1 MTRDRQL
8 RLFLKS
14 IDIEMESINILNYS
28 LTHSSYANDDI
39 NINYEKYEF
48 LGDAILEFIITE
60 ELFNR
65 FNDKAEG
72 ELSKLRSIIVCES
85 TLYNLAKKWNLGDYI
100 RFGKGEILTGGKE
113 KISILADCVE
123 AVIAAVY
130 LECGIDVAKKFV
142 LRSFKAII
150 DDIAENKVNLDYKT
164 KLQEDM
170 HAKGVTSIE
179 YRLLD
184 KIGPEHKAV
193 FYTVLVIDGKEWA
206 KGIGNSKK
214 ESEQEAAKNTLTLMN
229 IL

>member
-1 MTRDRQL
+1 MTRDKQL
-8 RLFLKS
+8 KLFLKS
-14 IDIEMESINILNYS
+14 IDIEMKDLNILNYS

-60 ELFNR
+60 ELFIR
-65 FNDKAEG
+65 FTNKAEG
-72 ELSKLRSIIVCES
+72 DLSKLRSIIVCEN
-85 TLYNLAKKWNLGDYI
+85 TLYNLAKKWRLGDYI
-100 RFGKGEILTGGKE
+100 RFGKGEILTGGKD

-130 LECGIDVAKKFV
+130 LECGIDVTKKFV
-142 LRSFKAII
+142 LDNFKPVI
-150 DDIAENKVNLDYKT
+150 DNITKNKINLDYKT

-179 YRLLD
+179 YKLMG
-184 KIGPEHKAV
+184 KTGPEHKAV
-193 FYTVLVIDGKEWA
+193 FHTILIIDGKEWA

-214 ESEQEAAKNTLTLMN
+214 ESEQEAAKNTLSLMN

>member
-1 MTRDRQL
+1 MVRDKQL
-8 RLFLKS
+8 KLFLKN
-14 IDIEMESINILNYS
+14 INVEMKDLSLLNYS

-60 ELFNR
+60 ELFSR
-65 FNDKAEG
+65 FKEKTEG
-72 ELSKLRSIIVCES
+72 ELSKLRSLIVCENS
-85 TLYNLAKKWNLGDYI
+85 LFSLAKKWNLGDYI

-130 LECGIDVAKKFV
+130 LECGIDEAKRFV
-142 LRSFKAII
+142 LSNFNEII
-150 DDIAENKVNLDYKT
+150 DDIEQNKLNLDYKT

-170 HAKGVTSIE
+170 HAKGITSIE
-179 YRLLD
+179 YKLI
-184 KIGPEHKAV
+184 KKTGPEHKAV
-193 FYTVLVIDGKEWA
+193 FHTLLIIDGKEWA
-206 KGIGNSKK
+206 SGKGNSKK
-214 ESEQEAAKNTLTLMN
+214 ESEQEAAKNTLILMD

>member
-1 MTRDRQL
+1 VIREKQL

-14 IDIEMESINILNYS
+14 IDIEMKNLNILNYS

-39 NINYEKYEF
+39 NVNYEKYEF

-60 ELFNR
+60 ELFKR
-65 FNDKAEG
+65 FYDKAEG
-72 ELSKLRSIIVCES
+72 ELSKLRSIIVCEI

-123 AVIAAVY
+123 AVIAAIY
-130 LECGIDVAKKFV
+130 LECGIETAKKFI
-142 LRSFKAII
+142 LSNFKPVI
-150 DDIAENKVNLDYKT
+150 DDIARNKINFDFKT

-170 HAKGVTSIE
+170 HAKGITSIE
-179 YRLLD
+179 YKLLH
-184 KIGPEHKAV
+184 KTGPEHKAI
-193 FYTVLVIDGKEWA
+193 FHTMLVIDGKEWA

-214 ESEQEAAKNTLTLMN
+214 ESEQEAAKNTLLLMN